1 MAYCQ
6 HARTAPLP
14 VLVRIDSEPYEDVYC
29 VSITCAQC
37 RHPLFVERTSEVTA
51 DELPMTLTMTTVVVD
66 GQDEV
71 RYELASRPDDDA

>member
-14 VLVRIDSEPYEDVYC
+14 VLVRIDSEPSEDVYC
-29 VSITCAQC
+29 VSLTCAQC
-37 RHPLFVERTSEVTA
+37 HNPLFVERTSEVTA
-51 DELPMTLTMTTVVVD
+51 DELSMTLTMTTAAVD

-71 RYELASRPDDDA
+71 RYELSARSDDD